1 MLLLG
6 PALFS
11 IAAGLAALS
20 FAGITALPAI
30 GGLVMLAA
38 ISPALV
44 SLADA
49 FGMGGESATEAKGKS
64 DEGSLMAVE
73 AKLTELIAAV
83 RAGGNVY
90 LDTNKVGRAQ
100 VLGSYKSS

>member
-6 PALFS
+6 PALFG
-11 IAAGLAALS
+11 IAAGLGAVAL
-20 FAGITALPAI
+20 AGLMALPAI

-38 ISPALV
+38 VSPALV

-49 FGMGGESATEAKGKS
+49 FGMGGDSAGEAKKKS
-64 DEGSLMAVE
+64 DKGSMEGVE
-73 AKLTELIAAV
+73 KKLDALILAV

-90 LDTNKVGRAQ
+90 LDTNKVGKAQ
-100 VLGSYKSS
+100 VLGSYKLG